1 MKALQK
7 KIIAA
12 VSVGSL
18 LMTGGCTTKDED
30 QSSSAVRNTE
40 ENAVWQEKETEARA
54 DSAFE
59 RAGSD
64 LVFWYSDSSYEG
76 FFESAAEEYFAETGV
91 KVSVKYQE
99 TLDYMGDIYDKTMQ
113 DAEFPDVYLISGEN
127 LEEAYLYGLA
137 SVNMEKEVYTQAAT
151 NAQKAAVYQ
160 DQMLGYPLS
169 YNTCLFVYQNGYF
182 DTEPTSIQ
190 DIIEYSNENE
200 PEENVEYILE
210 WDVNDP
216 FYDFPFVSNSVSF
229 EKTEAESMNIVYD
242 EELYNKDLTFLETI
256 LSFFSVDAQTV
267 SEESIIENFLAGRT
281 VCAIIDSDS
290 VSRLEGYSYSLT
302 GLPDLSEE
310 LTASSAAV
318 TDMLLVNDF
327 SEKTKQ
333 ASDFAKYVTV
343 DCSGILRDMTG
354 HFSVIPSENPEW
366 TESVA
371 YQSYES
377 AVLVPNS
384 MNAKDFWVGLK
395 ETISKYF

>member
-1 MKALQK
+1 M
-7 KIIAA
+7 
-12 VSVGSL
+12 
-18 LMTGGCTTKDED
+18 
-30 QSSSAVRNTE
+30 
-40 ENAVWQEKETEARA
+40 
-54 DSAFE
+54 
-59 RAGSD
+59 
-64 LVFWYSDSSYEG
+64 
-76 FFESAAEEYFAETGV
+76 
-91 KVSVKYQE
+91 
-99 TLDYMGDIYDKTMQ
+99 
-113 DAEFPDVYLISGEN
+113 
-127 LEEAYLYGLA
+127 
-137 SVNMEKEVYTQAAT
+137 
-151 NAQKAAVYQ
+151 
-160 DQMLGYPLS
+160 
-169 YNTCLFVYQNGYF
+169 
-182 DTEPTSIQ
+182 
-190 DIIEYSNENE
+190 
-200 PEENVEYILE
+200 EYILE